1 MALRLAAEK
10 CKIAVVDIERDAANR
25 TVTEITENH
34 GIAVAYC
41 VSTFFKKT
49 FRHSS
54 KGFFVSTIN
63 LNKIC
68 CSF

>member
-41 VSTFFKKT
+41 VSTFFKKNIST
-49 FRHSS
+49 FFQGVFCVHDKSE
-54 KGFFVSTIN
+54 
-63 LNKIC
+63 
-68 CSF
+68 